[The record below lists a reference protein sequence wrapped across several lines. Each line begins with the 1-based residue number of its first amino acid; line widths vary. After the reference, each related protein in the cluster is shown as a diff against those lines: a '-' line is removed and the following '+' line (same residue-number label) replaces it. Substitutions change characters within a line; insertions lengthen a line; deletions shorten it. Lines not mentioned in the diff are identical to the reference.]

1 MREIKNPKVIVA
13 KGLLFLV
20 TGIAAAA
27 LLLLET
33 PTLRSGLLL
42 GVAIWAFCRFYYFAF
57 YVISQYVDASYRYS
71 GLLSLAG
78 YLLRTRKGPLR
89 SSSKRKEQG

>member
-1 MREIKNPKVIVA
+1 MRDLKNPKVIVA

-27 LLLLET
+27 LVLLEN
-33 PTLRSGLLL
+33 PSLRSGLLL

-57 YVISQYVDASYRYS
+57 YVISQYVDPSYRYA
-71 GLLSLAG
+71 GLLSLVS
-78 YLLRTRKGPLR
+78 YLLRKG
-89 SSSKRKEQG
+89 KEQRL

>member
-20 TGIAAAA
+20 AGSAAAV

-33 PTLRSGLLL
+33 PTLRSVLLL

-57 YVISQYVDASYRYS
+57 YVVSHYVDPSYRYS
-71 GLLSLAG
+71 GLFSLAG
-78 YLLRTRKGPLR
+78 YLLGKGKKKAR
-89 SSSKRKEQG
+89 EASKTGEHG

>member
-20 TGIAAAA
+20 TGIAAAV
-27 LLLLET
+27 LLLLEN
-33 PTLRSGLLL
+33 PSLRSGLLL

-57 YVISQYVDASYRYS
+57 YVLSQYVDASYRYS
-71 GLLSLAG
+71 GLLSLTG
-78 YLLRTRKGPLR
+78 TLLRKGRGQLR
-89 SSSKRKEQG
+89 